1 MASRKE
7 EKERL
12 RKAREEAERREKAA
26 MRRRLWVG
34 YGVAGVLA
42 AAVLVGIV
50 AVAIGGGDGNG
61 GGVDDSPNVN
71 EQFGVVPD
79 GAEIDNREGTE
90 PPPISERDLEAAA
103 REAGCRLRTDL
114 PDEGNRHFTDD
125 GNDPGWETNPPT
137 SGDHYGSNTETSSGA
152 LADGA
157 YANMPPLSRAVHA
170 LEHGR
175 IVIHYNPDLPERDQ
189 LAIKGVFDASRAGTI
204 LMPNSEMP
212 DDVAAASWRQL
223 LSCPSYEGEATLDAL
238 QDFQTEFRGRGPEN
252 IPF

>member
-50 AVAIGGGDGNG
+50 AVAIGGGDGG
-61 GGVDDSPNVN
+61 GGGDGDSANVN
-71 EQFGVVPD
+71 EQFGTVPD
-79 GAEIDNREGTE
+79 GAEIDEREGT
-90 PPPISERDLEAAA
+90 PPPPVSERDLESAA
-103 REAGCRLRTDL
+103 RAANCRLRTDL
-114 PDEGNRHFTDD
+114 PDEGNQHFTDED
-125 GNDPGWETNPPT
+125 QDPGWQTNPPT
-137 SGDHYGSNTETSSGA
+137 SGDHYGNQSENGVGA
-152 LADGA
+152 LAEGA
-157 YANMPPLSRAVHA
+157 YANMPPLSRGVHA

-175 IVIHYNPDLPERDQ
+175 VIIHYSPDLPEQDQ
-189 LAIKGVFDASRAGTI
+189 LAIKGIFDANPQGTI
-204 LMPNSEMP
+204 LMPNPEMP
-212 DDVAAASWRQL
+212 DEVAATAWRQL